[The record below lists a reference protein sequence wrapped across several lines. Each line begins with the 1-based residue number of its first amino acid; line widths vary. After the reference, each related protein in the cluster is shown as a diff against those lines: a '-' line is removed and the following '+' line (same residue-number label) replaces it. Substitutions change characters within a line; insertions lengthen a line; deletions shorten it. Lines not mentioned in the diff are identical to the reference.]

1 MSKLQWLFLKGF
13 PNDNAVQVVV
23 LERGEYR
30 GKAATKLLLAPVT
43 GRRHQLRS
51 AGCGIVLVCCVLQF
65 GPMMYINILILPLT
79 DL

>member
-1 MSKLQWLFLKGF
+1 M
-13 PNDNAVQVVV
+13 QVVV